1 MSDSEGGDERA
12 IFRALL
18 FTGDTAS
25 RAWNLCYRVS
35 IQLKFVSDG
44 SSVKLL
50 GIHEDKH
57 SYAYELS
64 LEARISVKMKSDF
77 VQWHVSRSDGVE
89 AVGARFM
96 TPTEADKF
104 LSCFQQLLADVRSR
118 QQVHSYLFS
127 RC

>member
-1 MSDSEGGDERA
+1 MTDSEGGEERA
-12 IFRALL
+12 VFKALL
-18 FTGDTAS
+18 FSGDTAS
-25 RAWNLCYRVS
+25 RAWNLKYRVL

-50 GIHEDKH
+50 GIHEQKH
-57 SYAYELS
+57 SFVYELS

-77 VQWHVSRSDGVE
+77 VQWHVNRSDGVE
-89 AVGARFM
+89 AIGARFM

-118 QQVHSYLFS
+118 QQVHADLCA